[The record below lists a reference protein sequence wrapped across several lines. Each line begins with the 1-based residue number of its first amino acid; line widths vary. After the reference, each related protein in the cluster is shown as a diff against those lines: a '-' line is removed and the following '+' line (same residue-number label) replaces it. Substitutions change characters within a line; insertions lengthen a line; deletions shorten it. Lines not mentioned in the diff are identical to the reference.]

1 MSQKYFLKNA
11 PKLSKNLFENQEI
24 LVFERILKNIGHLRL
39 GLPLENAIPL
49 FTCKIKHSFG
59 KFGSRRII
67 FVKEMFS
74 KNAPKLSKKLFEN
87 QEILVFER
95 ILKNIAHLRL
105 GLA

>member
-1 MSQKYFLKNA
+1 MSRKYFLKNA
-11 PKLSKNLFENQEI
+11 PKLSKNLFENEEI
-24 LVFERILKNIGHLRL
+24 LVFERILENIDHLRL
-39 GLPLENAIPL
+39 GLPL

-59 KFGSRRII
+59 KFRSRRII
-67 FVKEMFS
+67 FVTEMFS

-95 ILKNIAHLRL
+95 ILKNIVHFRL